1 MKTCV
6 VLLHVIFLPVF
17 LQGQTRP
24 EISTVDITYF
34 WLAFD
39 QLSEAKNH
47 ADSVETIQKNYIDIC
62 SNVYS
67 KYIQRSNISA
77 EEYVTL
83 FTIYPNYWRA
93 IRPLTEQI
101 TNRRDELETALQKLA
116 ATIPGFKIPDI
127 YFGIGCL
134 RQGGTIKGNTIIIG
148 AELAAADTLIDKSE
162 LSTWLKSVVGK
173 TGDIVAM
180 TAHESIHVQQT
191 WFPLGEFFFFFL
203 HQQLSLLNMA
213 ILEGS
218 ADYITAS
225 VLGLNI
231 NAGIREYGLQHE
243 CELWKNFEASIANDP
258 FDYSKWLY
266 NGNSAR
272 DMPADMGYFIGYQI
286 TQAYFNSEADKN
298 KAYTTIFKRGKYRKV
313 FEESDYKHLVCGS

>member
-1 MKTCV
+1 MKTGLLL
-6 VLLHVIFLPVF
+6 VLILCLPVF

-47 ADSVETIQKNYIDIC
+47 ADSVEIIYIDIC

-67 KYIQRSNISA
+67 KYIHRSNISA

-148 AELAAADTLIDKSE
+148 A
-162 LSTWLKSVVGK
+162 
-173 TGDIVAM
+173 
-180 TAHESIHVQQT
+180 
-191 WFPLGEFFFFFL
+191 
-203 HQQLSLLNMA
+203 N
-213 ILEGS
+213 
-218 ADYITAS
+218 
-225 VLGLNI
+225 
-231 NAGIREYGLQHE
+231 R
-243 CELWKNFEASIANDP
+243 
-258 FDYSKWLY
+258 
-266 NGNSAR
+266 
-272 DMPADMGYFIGYQI
+272 
-286 TQAYFNSEADKN
+286 
-298 KAYTTIFKRGKYRKV
+298 
-313 FEESDYKHLVCGS
+313 